1 MDLKVFQLLLV
12 LDKNKNFNYM
22 NKNFFLI
29 EHPLIKRDVTIL
41 RDIKTSSDTFRA
53 ALQRVS
59 NVLAVEISKNFKLS
73 EIEIDTPLEKTTG
86 AKLTHDVILV
96 PVLRAGLGMVN
107 GFLQIIPEAKVGH
120 IGLQR
125 DEETLKPIEYY
136 YKVPKNLDSSEVIM
150 LDPMLAT
157 GGSAS
162 EALKY
167 LKKRGAKK
175 LVFACLVAAP
185 EGIKKIETEHPDIK
199 IFAAALDRELN
210 DKGYILPGLG
220 DAGDRTFGTL

>member
-1 MDLKVFQLLLV
+1 MTGKFILV
-12 LDKNKNFNYM
+12 A
-22 NKNFFLI
+22 
-29 EHPLIKRDVTIL
+29 HPLIKRDVTIL
-41 RDIKTSSDTFRA
+41 RNKNTDSETFRA

-59 NVLAVEISKNFKLS
+59 NILAAEISREFSLTK
-73 EIEIDTPLEKTTG
+73 IEVETPLEKTEG
-86 AKLTHDVILV
+86 SKLTNEVILV

-136 YKVPKNLDSSEVIM
+136 YKVPKHLEFAEVVM

-167 LKKRGAKK
+167 LKKRGASK
-175 LVFACLVAAP
+175 LVFACLVASP
-185 EGIKKIETEHPDIK
+185 EGIEKIKSEHPDVK

-210 DKGYILPGLG
+210 NKGYILPGLG

>member
-1 MDLKVFQLLLV
+1 MD
-12 LDKNKNFNYM
+12 
-22 NKNFFLI
+22 KNFFLI
-29 EHPLIKRDVTIL
+29 EHPILKRDVTIL
-41 RDIKTSSDTFRA
+41 RDKDTDSEIFRA

-59 NVLAVEISKNFKLS
+59 NILAVELSKEFKLT
-73 EIEIDTPLEKTTG
+73 EIEVETPLEKARG
-86 AKLTHDVILV
+86 AKLANDVILV

-125 DEETLKPIEYY
+125 NEETLKPVEYY
-136 YKVPKNLDSSEVIM
+136 YKVPKNLESAEVVL

-185 EGIKKIETEHPDIK
+185 AGVEKINSEHPDVK
-199 IFAAALDRELN
+199 IFTAALDRELN
-210 DKGYILPGLG
+210 SKGYILPGLG

>member
-1 MDLKVFQLLLV
+1 
-12 LDKNKNFNYM
+12 M

-41 RDIKTSSDTFRA
+41 RDQNTDSETFRA

-59 NVLAVEISKNFKLS
+59 NILAVELSKEFRLT
-73 EIEIDTPLEKTTG
+73 ETEVDTPLEKTKG
-86 AKLTHDVILV
+86 ARLTHDVILV

-125 DEETLKPIEYY
+125 DEETLKTIEYY
-136 YKVPKNLDSSEVIM
+136 YKVPKHLETAEVVM

-167 LKKRGAKK
+167 LKKRGAAK

-185 EGIKKIETEHPDIK
+185 EGIDKIKSEHPDVK

-210 DKGYILPGLG
+210 SKGYILPGLG

>member
-1 MDLKVFQLLLV
+1 
-12 LDKNKNFNYM
+12 M
-22 NKNFFLI
+22 NKKFIII

-41 RDIKTSSDTFRA
+41 RDAKTTSENFRA

-59 NVLAVEISKNFKLS
+59 NILAVEISKNFTLSKL
-73 EIEIDTPLEKTTG
+73 EIETPLEKTVG
-86 AKLTHDVILV
+86 AKLTDDIILV

-136 YKVPKNLDSSEVIM
+136 YKVPKNLETAEVIM

-167 LKKRGAKK
+167 LKNRGATK

-185 EGIKKIETEHPDIK
+185 EGIKKIESDHPEIK
-199 IFAAALDRELN
+199 IFAAALDRQLN
-210 DKGYILPGLG
+210 SKGYILPGLG

>member
-1 MDLKVFQLLLV
+1 
-12 LDKNKNFNYM
+12 M
-22 NKNFFLI
+22 NKNVFLI
-29 EHPLIKRDVTIL
+29 DHPIVKRDVTIL
-41 RDIKTSSDTFRA
+41 RDKNTDSESFRA
-53 ALQRVS
+53 VLQRVS
-59 NVLAVEISKNFKLS
+59 NILAVELSKEFSLTQT
-73 EIEIDTPLEKTTG
+73 EIETPLEK
-86 AKLTHDVILV
+86 AKGVKLSNDVILV

-125 DEETLKPIEYY
+125 DEETLKPVEYY
-136 YKVPKNLDSSEVIM
+136 YKVPKNLESAEVVI

-167 LKKRGAKK
+167 LKKRGASKMA
-175 LVFACLVAAP
+175 FACIVAAP
-185 EGIKKIETEHPDIK
+185 QGIEKINSEHPDVK
-199 IFAAALDRELN
+199 IFAAAIDRELN
-210 DKGYILPGLG
+210 SKGYIVPGLG

>member
-1 MDLKVFQLLLV
+1 
-12 LDKNKNFNYM
+12 
-22 NKNFFLI
+22 
-29 EHPLIKRDVTIL
+29 
-41 RDIKTSSDTFRA
+41 
-53 ALQRVS
+53 
-59 NVLAVEISKNFKLS
+59 
-73 EIEIDTPLEKTTG
+73 
-86 AKLTHDVILV
+86 
-96 PVLRAGLGMVN
+96 MVN

-125 DEETLKPIEYY
+125 DEETLKPVEYY
-136 YKVPKNLDSSEVIM
+136 YKVPKHLEMAEVVL

-167 LKKRGAKK
+167 LKKRGATK
-175 LVFACLVAAP
+175 LVFACLVASP
-185 EGIKKIETEHPDIK
+185 EGVEKIQSEHPNVK

-210 DKGYILPGLG
+210 SKGYILPGLG

>member
-1 MDLKVFQLLLV
+1 M
-12 LDKNKNFNYM
+12 NNNFI
-22 NKNFFLI
+22 LI

-41 RDIKTSSDTFRA
+41 RDAKTTSETFRA

-59 NVLAVEISKNFKLS
+59 NILAVEISKNFTLSKL
-73 EIEIDTPLEKTTG
+73 EIETPLEKTVG
-86 AKLTHDVILV
+86 AKLTDDIILV

-136 YKVPKNLDSSEVIM
+136 YKVPKKLETAEVIM

-167 LKKRGAKK
+167 LKNRGATK

-185 EGIKKIETEHPDIK
+185 EGIKKIESDHPEIK
-199 IFAAALDRELN
+199 IFAAALDRQLN
-210 DKGYILPGLG
+210 SKGYILPGLG

>member
-1 MDLKVFQLLLV
+1 
-12 LDKNKNFNYM
+12 M
-22 NKNFFLI
+22 NKNFILI

-41 RDIKTSSDTFRA
+41 RDVKTTSETFRA

-59 NVLAVEISKNFKLS
+59 NVLAVEISKNFELS
-73 EIEIDTPLEKTTG
+73 SVDINTPLEKTKG
-86 AKLTHDVILV
+86 SKLTQDVILV

-125 DEETLKPIEYY
+125 DEETLQPIEYY
-136 YKVPKNLDSSEVIM
+136 YKVPKNLETSEVIM

-167 LKKRGAKK
+167 LKKRGATK
-175 LVFACLVAAP
+175 LVFACLVASP
-185 EGIKKIETEHPDIK
+185 EGIKKIETVHPDIK

-210 DKGYILPGLG
+210 SKGYILPGLG

>member
-1 MDLKVFQLLLV
+1 MH
-12 LDKNKNFNYM
+12 KNFY
-22 NKNFFLI
+22 LI

-41 RDIKTSSDTFRA
+41 RDINTTSETFRA

-59 NVLAVEISKNFKLS
+59 NVLAVEISKNFNITS
-73 EIEIDTPLEKTTG
+73 VEVETPLEKTSG
-86 AKLTHDVILV
+86 AKLSNDVILV

-125 DEETLKPIEYY
+125 DEETLQPIEYY
-136 YKVPKNLDSSEVIM
+136 YKVPKKIEEAEVIM

-162 EALKY
+162 EAIKY

-175 LVFACLVAAP
+175 VFFACLVAAP
-185 EGIKKIETEHPDIK
+185 EGVDKIESIHPDTK

-210 DKGYILPGLG
+210 NKGYILPGLG

>member
-1 MDLKVFQLLLV
+1 
-12 LDKNKNFNYM
+12 M

-29 EHPLIKRDVTIL
+29 QHPVIERDVTIL
-41 RDIKTSSDTFRA
+41 RDKNTDSETFRA

-59 NVLAVEISKNFKLS
+59 NILAVELSKEFRLT
-73 EIEIDTPLEKTTG
+73 ETEVETPLEKTQG
-86 AKLTHDVILV
+86 AKLTHDIILV

-136 YKVPKNLDSSEVIM
+136 YKVPKHLETAEVVM

-167 LKKRGAKK
+167 LKKRGATK

-185 EGIKKIETEHPDIK
+185 EGIDKIKSEHPDVK
-199 IFAAALDRELN
+199 IYAAALDRQLN
-210 DKGYILPGLG
+210 SKGYILPGLG

>member
-1 MDLKVFQLLLV
+1 
-12 LDKNKNFNYM
+12 M
-22 NKNFFLI
+22 NNNFFLI
-29 EHPLIKRDVTIL
+29 EHPIIKRDVTIL
-41 RDIKTSSDTFRA
+41 RDKNTDSETFRA

-59 NVLAVEISKNFKLS
+59 NILAVELSKEFRLTETKV
-73 EIEIDTPLEKTTG
+73 ETPLESTQG

-125 DEETLKPIEYY
+125 DEETLKPVEYY
-136 YKVPKNLDSSEVIM
+136 YKVPKHLETAEVVM

-157 GGSAS
+157 GGSAT

-167 LKKRGAKK
+167 LKNRGAAK
-175 LVFACLVAAP
+175 LVFACLVASP
-185 EGIKKIETEHPDIK
+185 EGIEKIKSEHPEVK

-210 DKGYILPGLG
+210 SKGYILPGLG

>member
-1 MDLKVFQLLLV
+1 
-12 LDKNKNFNYM
+12 M

-29 EHPLIKRDVTIL
+29 QHPVIKRDVTIL
-41 RDIKTSSDTFRA
+41 RDKNTDSETFRA

-59 NVLAVEISKNFKLS
+59 NILAVELSKEFRLT
-73 EIEIDTPLEKTTG
+73 ETEVETPLEKTQG
-86 AKLTHDVILV
+86 AKLAHDIILV

-136 YKVPKNLDSSEVIM
+136 YKVPKHLETAEVVM

-167 LKKRGAKK
+167 LKKRGATK

-185 EGIKKIETEHPDIK
+185 EGIDKIKSEHPDVK
-199 IFAAALDRELN
+199 IYAAALDRQLN
-210 DKGYILPGLG
+210 SKGYILPGLG

>member
-1 MDLKVFQLLLV
+1 
-12 LDKNKNFNYM
+12 M

-29 EHPLIKRDVTIL
+29 QHPVIKRDVTIL
-41 RDIKTSSDTFRA
+41 RDKNTDSETFRA

-59 NVLAVEISKNFKLS
+59 NILAVELSKEFKLT
-73 EIEIDTPLEKTTG
+73 ETEVETPLEKTQG
-86 AKLTHDVILV
+86 AKLTHDIILV

-136 YKVPKNLDSSEVIM
+136 YKVPKHLETAEVVM

-167 LKKRGAKK
+167 LKKRGASK

-185 EGIKKIETEHPDIK
+185 EGIDKIKSEHPDVK
-199 IFAAALDRELN
+199 IYTAALDRELN
-210 DKGYILPGLG
+210 SKGYILPGLG